1 MDINARGVMNNSK
14 AVAEY
19 AKAMSILS
27 GDISGADLVNTERAN
42 QVNKAGVERSGGG
55 GGSPVVVDAKS
66 TNVVNSN
73 SSSSATFTSTSLQH
87 PNPLI
92 KTLNYAF

>member
-1 MDINARGVMNNSK
+1 MNNSK

-42 QVNKAGVERSGGG
+42 QVNKAGVARSGG

-73 SSSSATFTSTSLQH
+73 STSSATFTSTSLQH
-87 PNPLI
+87 PNPLVNAV
-92 KTLNYAF
+92 NYAY